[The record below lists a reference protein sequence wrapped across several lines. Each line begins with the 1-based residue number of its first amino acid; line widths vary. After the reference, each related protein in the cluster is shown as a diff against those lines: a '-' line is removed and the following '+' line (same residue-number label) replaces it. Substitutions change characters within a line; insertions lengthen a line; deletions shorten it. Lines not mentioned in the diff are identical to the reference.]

1 MHKLLFILSIFCLGF
16 STHAQKT
23 ATDLLPLPQK
33 IELQTGFF
41 STDSTIRVFAI
52 GAQNSKIQKAIDR
65 FFVRFSKK
73 TFLPIKYAQSA
84 EKAQIIVRSDAKN
97 LAPEAYEISISNQ
110 INIRAS
116 SSIGVMHALESLIQ
130 LAEKTQN
137 GVRFAQVRI
146 EDWPRFPWRGMMVDV
161 ARHFI
166 PMDVMKRN
174 VDAMATSKMNILHL
188 HLTDDEGF
196 RIESKRWPKLHQMG
210 SKGKY
215 YTQAEMHEFIT
226 YCADRGIEVYPEFD
240 LPGHS
245 QSWFA
250 GYPELAAEK
259 KVYEPGLRF
268 KNKGDQPLTVAA
280 VMQMM
285 NSSPLPTI
293 DPTQEFTYQFLEEF
307 LKEMKG
313 IFPHGKVHIGVDE
326 SNGVAWKNNPSIVR
340 FMAKNKIK
348 DVHALQD
355 YFASRMI
362 KINQKLG
369 FQTIAWE
376 EAFNEHTDKNLIV
389 QLWKPGGMM
398 GAGLEVDKV
407 TTQGNKAIVSRG
419 FYLDTFLPAYVHY
432 LNDPMLKVETSAK
445 LLGGE
450 AAIWTEI
457 ADEFNFEN
465 RVWPRAA
472 AIAERLWSSQSTQN
486 IDDLYRRLIPF
497 SHQLSW
503 NGLAHLK
510 SANTLLDEYANGS
523 QGSANEL
530 LSILSPIKGYR
541 RLMTRMLSPQKTQV
555 ENINQ
560 LADILPVDSE
570 KKWAF
575 REKVSEYLSSH
586 SEVSKVQIMGTL
598 LAWKNIQLI
607 ENQLG
612 NTFQLKNHAQNI
624 STISGKVLELMQNEH
639 SVDKDALLK
648 QISLT
653 KKVQDHDVELAVLE
667 ELEAL
672 VTGKLKAPEM
682 KFSLF

>member
-1 MHKLLFILSIFCLGF
+1 
-16 STHAQKT
+16 
-23 ATDLLPLPQK
+23 
-33 IELQTGFF
+33 
-41 STDSTIRVFAI
+41 
-52 GAQNSKIQKAIDR
+52 
-65 FFVRFSKK
+65 
-73 TFLPIKYAQSA
+73 
-84 EKAQIIVRSDAKN
+84 
-97 LAPEAYEISISNQ
+97 
-110 INIRAS
+110 
-116 SSIGVMHALESLIQ
+116 
-130 LAEKTQN
+130 
-137 GVRFAQVRI
+137 
-146 EDWPRFPWRGMMVDV
+146 
-161 ARHFI
+161 
-166 PMDVMKRN
+166 
-174 VDAMATSKMNILHL
+174 
-188 HLTDDEGF
+188 
-196 RIESKRWPKLHQMG
+196 
-210 SKGKY
+210 
-215 YTQAEMHEFIT
+215 
-226 YCADRGIEVYPEFD
+226 
-240 LPGHS
+240 
-245 QSWFA
+245 
-250 GYPELAAEK
+250 
-259 KVYEPGLRF
+259 
-268 KNKGDQPLTVAA
+268 
-280 VMQMM
+280 
-285 NSSPLPTI
+285 
-293 DPTQEFTYQFLEEF
+293 
-307 LKEMKG
+307 
-313 IFPHGKVHIGVDE
+313 
-326 SNGVAWKNNPSIVR
+326 
-340 FMAKNKIK
+340 MAKNKIK